1 MYGDNWIQE
10 LAKLES
16 ANEPCVMVT
25 VLNERGSV
33 PRGAGTKMLITAD
46 RLIAT
51 IGGGHLEHIATQ
63 VSRAM
68 LEEKATEVKVDTFNL
83 GARLG
88 QCCGGMATLCFEPI
102 GTRQRHLYLFG
113 AGHVAKAL
121 VHVIA
126 TLDFDITWIDQR
138 EHEFPAHLPENIK
151 QLVSDDPVGEVTF
164 AHENSYFLVMTHN
177 HQLDFDLTR
186 AILDRGDSTYFGVIG
201 SSTKRKKFDMRL
213 RQRGYSDQQLAKMT
227 SPIGIRHV
235 PGKRPEEIAVS
246 VAGEL
251 IAHYQQAEQSAPNN
265 QGNTR
270 SCETKP
276 CITQQKQASI

>member
-1 MYGDNWIQE
+1 MYSDNWIQE

-63 VSRAM
+63 VSRTM
-68 LEEKATEVKVDTFNL
+68 LEEKATEVKIDTFNL

-102 GTRQRHLYLFG
+102 GTRKRHLYLFG

-126 TLDFDITWIDQR
+126 TLDFEITWIDQR
-138 EHEFPAHLPENIK
+138 ENEFPSQLPNSVE
-151 QLVSDDPVGEVTF
+151 QLISDDPVGEVNF
-164 AHENSYFLVMTHN
+164 ARENSYFLVMTHN

-186 AILDRGDSTYFGVIG
+186 AILDRGDNAYFGVIG

-213 RQRGYSDQQLAKMT
+213 RQRGYSDNQLASMT
-227 SPIGIRHV
+227 SPIGISDI
-235 PGKRPEEIAVS
+235 PGKRPEEIAIS

-251 IAHYQQAEQSAPNN
+251 IAHYHQAELA
-265 QGNTR
+265 
-270 SCETKP
+270 ETKTKEGRAQDDDLQH
-276 CITQQKQASI
+276 ITQPKQA